1 MTVSNWKAMTMAGAT
16 RAALVLATTMAGCA
30 AQPAGGPA
38 SAVPD
43 PGPQGGRGTPEG
55 CQADKLGDDALVG
68 KTEAEAAALLK
79 GCAWRFGNR
88 EGQHMPGT
96 MDYNPQRRTL
106 DVLGGKVTAVRR
118 G

>member
-1 MTVSNWKAMTMAGAT
+1 MTAPNWKGIALTGAVAM
-16 RAALVLATTMAGCA
+16 AAMMAGCA
-30 AQPAGGPA
+30 AQPPSGG
-38 SAVPD
+38 VTD

-55 CQADKLGDDALVG
+55 CQADKLGDDALIG

-96 MDYNPQRRTL
+96 MDYNPQRRTI
-106 DVLGGKVTAVRR
+106 DVMGGKVTAVRR

>member
-1 MTVSNWKAMTMAGAT
+1 MTMTASKRYWKLAAVAGA
-16 RAALVLATTMAGCA
+16 AAMVTMMAGCA
-30 AQPAGGPA
+30 SKAPD

-55 CQADKLGDDALVG
+55 CQADKVGDDALIG

-79 GCAWRFGNR
+79 GCAWRFGSR

-96 MDYNPQRRTL
+96 MDYNPQRRTI
-106 DVLGGKVTAVRR
+106 DVTQGKVTAVRR

>member
-1 MTVSNWKAMTMAGAT
+1 MPKQQHIWTRHAAAGAIAL
-16 RAALVLATTMAGCA
+16 AALIAGCA
-30 AQPAGGPA
+30 TQSPMTPT
-38 SAVPD
+38 PT
-43 PGPQGGRGTPEG
+43 PGPQGARGTPEG
-55 CQADKLGDDALVG
+55 CQADKLGDDALIG
-68 KTEAEAAALLK
+68 KTEADAIALLQ

-106 DVLGGKVTAVRR
+106 DVKDGKVVGVRR

>member
-1 MTVSNWKAMTMAGAT
+1 MNAPNWKAMTLTSAVAIAT
-16 RAALVLATTMAGCA
+16 MLAGCA
-30 AQPAGGPA
+30 AQPQVPQPPAGGVA
-38 SAVPD
+38 N

-55 CQADKLGDDALVG
+55 CQADKLGDDALIG
-68 KTEAEAAALLK
+68 KTEADAAKLLD

-96 MDYNPQRRTL
+96 MDYNPQRRTI
-106 DVLGGKVTAVRR
+106 DVMGGKVTAVRR

>member
-1 MTVSNWKAMTMAGAT
+1 MTAPNWKGMALAGAV
-16 RAALVLATTMAGCA
+16 AMATMMAGCA
-30 AQPAGGPA
+30 AQPPAGGVA
-38 SAVPD
+38 N

-55 CQADKLGDDALVG
+55 CQADKLGDDALMG
-68 KTEAEAAALLK
+68 KTEAEAAKLLE

-96 MDYNPQRRTL
+96 MDYNPQRRTI
-106 DVLGGKVTAVRR
+106 DVMGGKVTAVRR

>member
-1 MTVSNWKAMTMAGAT
+1 MIASKHGKRLTISGAA
-16 RAALVLATTMAGCA
+16 AALLASVAMMAGCA
-30 AQPAGGPA
+30 AQAPA

-55 CQADKLGDDALVG
+55 CQADKLGDEVLIG

-79 GCAWRFGNR
+79 GCAWRFGSR
-88 EGQHMPGT
+88 DGKGLPAT
-96 MDYNPQRRTL
+96 MDYNPQRRSL
-106 DVLGGKVTAVRR
+106 DVTGGKVTAVHR

>member
-1 MTVSNWKAMTMAGAT
+1 MTASNRFWQRHWKTMAVAGAV
-16 RAALVLATTMAGCA
+16 AMVAMVAGCA
-30 AQPAGGPA
+30 SQTPA
-38 SAVPD
+38 SGAVPD

-55 CQADKLGDDALVG
+55 CQADKLGDDALIG
-68 KTEAEAAALLK
+68 KTEAEAASLLK

-96 MDYNPQRRTL
+96 MDYNPQRRTI
-106 DVLGGKVTAVRR
+106 DVMGGKITAVRR

>member
-1 MTVSNWKAMTMAGAT
+1 MTASNRLWQRLAATGAV
-16 RAALVLATTMAGCA
+16 ALVTMMAGCA
-30 AQPAGGPA
+30 AQPSA

-55 CQADKLGDDALVG
+55 CQADKLGDDVLIG

-79 GCAWRFGNR
+79 GCPWRFGSR
-88 EGQHMPGT
+88 DGQVLPGT
-96 MDYNPQRRTL
+96 MDYNPQRRSL
-106 DVLGGKVTAVRR
+106 DVKGGKVTAVRR

>member
-1 MTVSNWKAMTMAGAT
+1 MTAPNPLWPRHWKGLAVAGAV
-16 RAALVLATTMAGCA
+16 ALGATMAGCA
-30 AQPAGGPA
+30 AQPPA

-55 CQADKLGDDALVG
+55 CQADKMGDDALIG

-96 MDYNPQRRTL
+96 MDYNPQRRTI
-106 DVLGGKVTAVRR
+106 DVIGGKVTAVRR

>member
-1 MTVSNWKAMTMAGAT
+1 MTASNWKGMACAGAV
-16 RAALVLATTMAGCA
+16 AMATMIAGCA
-30 AQPAGGPA
+30 AQPQAPQPPA
-38 SAVPD
+38 TGVPN

-55 CQADKLGDDALVG
+55 CQADKLGDNALIG
-68 KTEAEAAALLK
+68 KTEADAAKLLE

-96 MDYNPQRRTL
+96 MDYNPQRRTI
-106 DVLGGKVTAVRR
+106 DVMGGKVTAVRR